1 MLREPLGDPELRLA
15 FWSPG
20 GWVGESGEAVTA
32 GADRVLTAVER
43 DGRPAVAV
51 VHDPEL
57 AEDPELVHAAG
68 AMALLAWENAQL
80 EAGWEDALRE
90 LSASR
95 ARIAAVADGERRA
108 IERDLHDGV
117 QQQLTAALMR
127 LAFVR
132 DLLPG
137 TSPAQAQLA
146 KLQSDLEATLEEL
159 RRLAHG
165 IFPAPLAE
173 LGLVGALEAVARR
186 STGPI
191 EVQGD
196 GVARYPPPIESA
208 VYFCCLEAVQ
218 NATKHTGP
226 DTHISISLQVNGP
239 VLRFEVRDDGPGFDP
254 DAPHDG
260 MGLRNLRDRLRRAR
274 RPPRDRFRTRPRH
287 RDRRCAPDC
296 PPNSAGVRLTAGACG
311 DEDHASGVSKT
322 IIAGTTIQSHAAH
335 TCVDHRRSAGL
346 PGGRARAVGDAGL
359 RRRR

>member
-1 MLREPLGDPELRLA
+1 VEESLQRPTLGELEAMLREPLGDPKLRLA
-15 FWSPG
+15 FWGSG
-20 GWVGESGEAVTA
+20 EWVGGSGEVVTA
-32 GADRVLTAVER
+32 GADRVLTTVER

-68 AMALLAWENAQL
+68 AMALLAWENARL

-127 LAFVR
+127 LSLVR
-132 DLLPG
+132 ELLPG
-137 TSPAQAQLA
+137 TSNAEAQIV

-196 GVARYPPPIESA
+196 GVGRYPPPIESA
-208 VYFCCLEAVQ
+208 AYFCCLEAVQ

-226 DTHISISLQVNGP
+226 DAHISISLQVNGP

-260 MGLRNLRDRLRRAR
+260 MGLRNLRDRLDALDGRLEIVS
-274 RPPRDRFRTRPRH
+274 
-287 RDRRCAPDC
+287 AP
-296 PPNSAGVRLTAGACG
+296 GRGTVIAGALPI
-311 DEDHASGVSKT
+311 VS
-322 IIAGTTIQSHAAH
+322 QPQQM
-335 TCVDHRRSAGL
+335 CD
-346 PGGRARAVGDAGL
+346 
-359 RRRR
+359 